1 MIDMVRRHEIQVLR
15 RAGHSLDETAKLVGV
30 SRSSVQRVAAEPLVE
45 NCDTEAE
52 RALRAVDRPSKAEPF
67 RSFLIGELSVEPD
80 VLGRVAPPRQNPGV
94 QPESIANRSKPWGPN
109 RFDREQIESLG
120 PNRIDREPSRSNPG
134 GHTGPIANR
143 SLPSVQSAPIA
154 NRSLPWVPTGS
165 VASRSIPWVHTG
177 PIANRSIPWVHT

>member
-94 QPESIANRSKPWGPN
+94 RTGSIANRSNPWVQPV
-109 RFDREQIESLG
+109 S
-120 PNRIDREPSRSNPG
+120 
-134 GHTGPIANR
+134 IANR
-143 SLPSVQSAPIA
+143 ADRIPGGTPDRSRTDRFPGSTPDRSRTDRFPGSTPDRSRTDRPG
-154 NRSLPWVPTGS
+154 NRTCHSPPLQVRGR
-165 VASRSIPWVHTG
+165 VLEEEGQLVHT
-177 PIANRSIPWVHT
+177 